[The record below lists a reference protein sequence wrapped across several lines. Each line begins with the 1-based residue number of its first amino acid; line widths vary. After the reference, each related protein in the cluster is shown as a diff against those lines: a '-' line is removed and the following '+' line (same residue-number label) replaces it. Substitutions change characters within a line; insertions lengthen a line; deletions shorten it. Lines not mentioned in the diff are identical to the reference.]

1 VDESKIAANLL
12 VRLQQQASLLAEGAV
27 VAPVPVIVRYR
38 QDVVRSRSVRVGVQA
53 SHVFK
58 LTPTLAATMSGDD
71 IGALSEEGDVEFIW
85 LDEEIHTCIDRSVPA
100 IAVPAV
106 WDAGYRGTGIKIGI
120 VDTGIDRTHPD
131 FAGRIVDGSSFVS
144 DDYQDDNG
152 HGTHVASICAG
163 SGAAQGG
170 TYTGVAPEAR
180 LYIAKVLDR
189 SGSGSMSGVMAG
201 VEWAVDRGVQVINMS
216 LGGSGSSDGQDA
228 LSLTC
233 NAAVARG
240 IVVCVAAGNEGP
252 MARTV
257 GSPGA
262 AADVI
267 TIGAVD
273 RRDRMASFSSR
284 GPTRD
289 GRTKPDLCFP
299 GVDIVA
305 ARATGT
311 TMGSPLGDRYTAASG
326 TSMATPHAAGLAALL
341 LQARM
346 GASPAQIK
354 AAFMDTA
361 LDIGADENSQ
371 GAGRAR
377 ADHALAAIR
386 GDTPP
391 TPTPEPKP
399 PTTPG
404 CLLAFLM
411 PFIGR

>member
-1 VDESKIAANLL
+1 
-12 VRLQQQASLLAEGAV
+12 
-27 VAPVPVIVRYR
+27 
-38 QDVVRSRSVRVGVQA
+38 
-53 SHVFK
+53 
-58 LTPTLAATMSGDD
+58 
-71 IGALSEEGDVEFIW
+71 
-85 LDEEIHTCIDRSVPA
+85 VPA
-100 IAVPAV
+100 VAVPAV
-106 WDAGYRGTGIKIGI
+106 WAAGFRGTGIKIAV

-131 FAGRIVDGSSFVS
+131 FAGRIVDGASFVGG
-144 DDYQDDNG
+144 DYQDDNG

-170 TYTGVAPEAR
+170 TYTGVAPEGR
-180 LYIAKVLDR
+180 LYVAKVLDR
-189 SGSGSMSGVMAG
+189 GGSGSMSGVMAG

-252 MARTV
+252 SARTV

-267 TIGAVD
+267 TIGATD
-273 RRDRMASFSSR
+273 RRDGIASFSSR

-311 TMGSPLGDRYTAASG
+311 TMGSPLGERYTAASG
-326 TSMATPHAAGLAALL
+326 TSMATPHAAGVAALL
-341 LQARM
+341 LQAQM
-346 GASPAQIK
+346 GASPAQVK
-354 AAFMDTA
+354 AALMQTA
-361 LDIGADENSQ
+361 LDLGADENAQ
-371 GAGRAR
+371 GTGRAR

-391 TPTPEPKP
+391 EDPTPDPEP